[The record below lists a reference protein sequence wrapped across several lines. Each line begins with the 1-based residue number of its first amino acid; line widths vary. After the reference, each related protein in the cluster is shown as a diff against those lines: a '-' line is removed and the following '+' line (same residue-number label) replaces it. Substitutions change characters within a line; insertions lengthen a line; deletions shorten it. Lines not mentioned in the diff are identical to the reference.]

1 MEGTDP
7 VAEYALAHF
16 GIEYLFPYQRLVI
29 ANVLDSLA
37 TPDGETERQVVI
49 LPTGAGKSLC
59 FQLPAALCP
68 GPTLVMYP
76 LLGLMA
82 DQFRRLEAAGIT
94 AVVLK
99 GGMSAVEKDDAF
111 SAVRSGAA
119 RLILANP
126 EIAGVPAMLSR
137 LAGLGI
143 HHFVVDEAH
152 CVAEWGD
159 SFRPAYRN
167 LGDIIRAINPRV
179 VTAFTATASP
189 PILTRLAE
197 LLFGD
202 APYRLIAGMPDRP
215 GIRYEVRP
223 TLCMFRELRS
233 ALVRLPRPTLVFV
246 RSRAGA
252 ELLAE
257 ALHARLPQIDTRFYH
272 AGLDKA
278 ERAEL
283 ENWFMDSRDAVLCA
297 TCAYGMG
304 MDKPDIRTVI
314 HYGLP
319 ASVEAYLQESGRA
332 GRDGAPA
339 FAVLLHDVHED
350 DAARTAH
357 DGMAARRAALMRRY
371 AVSASGCRR
380 TFLLSILGHPEAG
393 SVACHACDRCDGV
406 SMEVPDGARAIQD
419 LARRHPRRFTARQ
432 AAAFATGNGAAIQAT
447 LRDSMQDWT
456 PQEAEEALDNA
467 IAAGLIRRVR
477 QGPWRQRL
485 IPGKKHQSGKS
496 SSSSSDDGAMAGGA
510 SSAFDLIRGLKLS
523 LGRPSRRHG
532 SAT

>member
-16 GIEYLFPYQRLVI
+16 GIEYLFPYQRLVM

-82 DQFRRLEAAGIT
+82 DQLRRLEAAGIG

-99 GGMSAVEKDDAF
+99 GGMSAAEKNNAFDA
-111 SAVRSGAA
+111 ARSGAA

-126 EIAGVPAMLSR
+126 EIAAVPAMLSR
-137 LAGLGI
+137 LARLGI

-167 LGDIIRAINPRV
+167 LGDIIRAISPRV

-189 PILTRLAE
+189 PILARLAG

-233 ALVRLPRPTLVFV
+233 ALVTLPRPTLVFA
-246 RSRAGA
+246 RSRAGT

-257 ALHARLPQIDTRFYH
+257 ALSSRLPQIDTRFYH

-283 ENWFMDSRDAVLCA
+283 EDWFLASRDAVLCA

-332 GRDGAPA
+332 GRDGEPA
-339 FAVLLHDVHED
+339 FAVLLHDVHESAVTTPPPD
-350 DAARTAH
+350 D
-357 DGMAARRAALMRRY
+357 MAAQRAGLMRRY
-371 AVSASGCRR
+371 ASSTTGCRR
-380 TFLLSILGHPEAG
+380 RFLLSVLGHPEAD
-393 SVACHACDRCDGV
+393 SVACHGCDRCDGT
-406 SMEVPDGARAIQD
+406 SMEVPDGAHAIQA
-419 LARRHPRRFTARQ
+419 LVRRHPRRFTARQ
-432 AAAFATGNGAAIQAT
+432 AAAFAAGDAAGIQAA
-447 LRDSMQDWT
+447 LRGSMQGWT

-467 IAAGLIRRVR
+467 IAAGLIRWVR
-477 QGPWRQRL
+477 RGPWRHRL
-485 IPGKKHQSGKS
+485 VPGRGYQSGRS
-496 SSSSSDDGAMAGGA
+496 SSSSSADVSTEGGP
-510 SSAFDLIRGLKLS
+510 SSAFDLGRGLKPS
-523 LGRPSRRHG
+523 RGRPSRRHG